1 MKLIPLALMVAALGA
16 AAAGQAQKPDH
27 MEHRFTNAEAW
38 AKSFDDPAR
47 DAWQKPD
54 DVIAALDLKPGMV
67 VADLGAGTGYFSVRL
82 AKSAAKP
89 RVLAVDLEPDMVA
102 YLTRRAADEQLANM
116 IAVQATATDSRLPER
131 VDRVLIVDT
140 YHHIGARVDYF
151 RRLRSNLKPGGRVV
165 LVDFRPDGEMGP
177 PREFR
182 QTPAECEPE
191 LRRAGYRLAT
201 SFEFLKYQQMLVF
214 EVAR

>member
-1 MKLIPLALMVAALGA
+1 MKSIPLALMVVALGA

-89 RVLAVDLEPDMVA
+89 RVFAVDLEPDMVA

-151 RRLRSNLKPGGRVV
+151 RKLRSYLKPGGRVV
-165 LVDFRPDGEMGP
+165 LVDFRLDGEMGP

-182 QTPAECEPE
+182 QTPAECEAE
-191 LRRAGYRLAT
+191 LRRAGYRLAK